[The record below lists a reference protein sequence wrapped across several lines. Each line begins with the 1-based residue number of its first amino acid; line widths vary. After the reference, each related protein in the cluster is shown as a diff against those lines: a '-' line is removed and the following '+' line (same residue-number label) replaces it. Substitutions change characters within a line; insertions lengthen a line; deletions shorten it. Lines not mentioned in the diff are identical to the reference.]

1 MNLTSEQSTV
11 VNLAAGRHLVLAPP
25 GSGKTEML
33 SQRIIRALG
42 SQVPPDKMLCAT
54 FTNRA
59 AFEMRDRVS
68 AAADD
73 MTLPDV
79 GNLHHFCHRFLISVR
94 KLQPGKHVLDEVQ
107 QREFVR
113 EVCDV
118 LREEL
123 RSGQSADL
131 KRTHGVTVMGGIRGI
146 CEPMRERIHGLLE
159 GAFSDYARRDKDIYS
174 DILSAV
180 LISHQRRLGIPPC
193 YLRPLPPEMF
203 ALTGANAIAAIERAY
218 SGLKRKFL
226 SVDFDDLIN
235 ETYLHVVSHPI
246 PDENRYRWIQI
257 DEVQDL
263 NPLQWR
269 IVRELTAPDAVSVYF
284 GDVEQSIFS
293 FLGASAGNFAGE
305 VAACER
311 HYFRTNFRA
320 TPLLLEILMRYSL
333 LELRSDWDFLPAP
346 ADVTRANGELTLS
359 AETSGA
365 AVVGRVRQLL
375 DSGVAENAA
384 ILVRNNA
391 DADRFEELVRPL
403 GYRHA
408 KVSGLD
414 LFSYAPMRDFM
425 AFISLFTEKPPMTAW
440 SALFRRFGGIATRA
454 IARYFVRGMF
464 ASGWDARRIFDEK
477 NPIPLLPL
485 GHTHRLQWAW
495 GHRRALS
502 ALRGELK
509 SAHAAIAA
517 RLKTRVG
524 FREVF
529 RAFADVAFTDESRY
543 SLRELMPEHT
553 GESGAEP
560 TFEKGRDHAF
570 ERIETFLRYAEHVYK
585 DDARPFVQILAED
598 WDRLSRLKEA
608 DLLVGDERIVI
619 STIHKA
625 KGRQFDAVI
634 LPDADGIVS
643 EVGGSDLDEA
653 YRLLYVAM
661 SRAKRHLSI
670 FGCTEGGP
678 CAGVSRC
685 FDPGYTG
692 YYLRKSRGEDLGDD
706 WLSEWERLAEH
717 NLRRECPKE
726 PVEAALGS
734 SIEPVVRMALKTL
747 RYAADADWARRIYLE
762 HLSRGAADAAMS
774 CLADLKW
781 FDAEVLAAVRDAAI
795 RSPEDFVHRAAL
807 AYCRAGLASGESHDL
822 FLDAAGDFI
831 YSRRGELRL
840 DAATIL
846 YENGVRK
853 WQDVITGAKS
863 DFARLAD
870 ADDPSH
876 EPTLAA
882 ILATKLPEKYDRA
895 IREIVFH
902 RASRNR

>member
-1 MNLTSEQSTV
+1 M
-11 VNLAAGRHLVLAPP
+11 LAPP

-42 SQVPPDKMLCAT
+42 LQVPPDKMLCAT

-59 AFEMRDRVS
+59 AFEMRERV
-68 AAADD
+68 AAAAGDLP
-73 MTLPDV
+73 LPDV
-79 GNLHHFCHRFLISVR
+79 GNLHHFCHRFLISVG
-94 KLQPGKHVLDEVQ
+94 KLQPGKHVLDEVL

-146 CEPMRERIHGLLE
+146 CDPMRERINGLFE
-159 GAFSDYARRDKDIYS
+159 SAFADYARHDKDIYS

-180 LISHQRRLGIPPC
+180 LISRQRRLGIPPC
-193 YLRPLPPEMF
+193 YLRPLPPGMF
-203 ALTGANAIAAIERAY
+203 ALTGANAISAIERAY
-218 SGLKRKFL
+218 SGLKRKFR

-246 PDENRYRWIQI
+246 PEEKRYRWIQI

-305 VAACER
+305 VADCER

-333 LELRSDWDFLPAP
+333 LELRSDWGFLPAP
-346 ADVTRANGELTLS
+346 ADVTRANGEVTLS
-359 AETSGA
+359 AETSGT

-375 DSGVAENAA
+375 DTGVAENAA

-391 DADRFEELVRPL
+391 DADRFEELIRPL
-403 GYRHA
+403 GYRYA

-414 LFSYAPMRDFM
+414 LFSYTPMRDFM
-425 AFISLFTEKPPMTAW
+425 AFVSLFTEKPPMTAW
-440 SALFRRFGGIATRA
+440 SALFRRFGGIPTQA

-464 ASGWDARRIFDEK
+464 ASGWDARRLFDEK
-477 NPIPLLPL
+477 NPIPPLPM

-502 ALRGELK
+502 ALRSELK
-509 SAHAAIAA
+509 SAHAAIASQ
-517 RLKTRVG
+517 LKTRIG

-529 RAFADVAFTDESRY
+529 RAFADVAFADESRY
-543 SLRELMPEHT
+543 SPRELMPEHID
-553 GESGAEP
+553 AEP
-560 TFEKGRDHAF
+560 TFKKGRDHAF

-585 DDARPFVQILAED
+585 DDARPIVQILAED

-634 LPDADGIVS
+634 LPDAKDVVS
-643 EVGGSDLDEA
+643 EVGISDADEA

-670 FGCTEGGP
+670 FGCAGNGP

-685 FDPGYTG
+685 FDPDYTG
-692 YYLRKSRGEDLGDD
+692 YYLRKFRGEDLGDD

-717 NLRRECPKE
+717 NLRRECSKE
-726 PVEAALGS
+726 PVETALGS
-734 SIEPVVRMALKTL
+734 PIEPVVRMALKVL
-747 RYAADADWARRIYLE
+747 RHAADADWARQIYLE
-762 HLSRGAADAAMS
+762 HLSRGTTDAAMS

-781 FDAEVLAAVRDAAI
+781 FDAEVLTAVRDAAI
-795 RSPEDFVHRAAL
+795 RSPEDSVHRAAL
-807 AYCRAGLASGESHDL
+807 AYCRAGLASGESNDL
-822 FLDAAGDFI
+822 FLEAIGDFI

-846 YENGVRK
+846 YENGVTK
-853 WQDVITGAKS
+853 WQNVITSAKS
-863 DFARLAD
+863 DFARLAEQR
-870 ADDPSH
+870 DPSH
-876 EPTLAA
+876 EATLSS
-882 ILATKLPEKYDRA
+882 ILSTKLPEKYEHA
-895 IREIVFH
+895 LREIVFH
-902 RASRNR
+902 RAMRR